1 MEDYKE
7 ILSEK
12 GLKYTKHRDAIL
24 KILDKSEKPLTV
36 EEMFLILKENNN
48 VTCLST
54 VYRTV
59 EMFEEKE
66 LIVKINS
73 FDDGKARYE
82 MVSDGH
88 KHHLICMH
96 CHKRIAI
103 DECPF
108 EMFQKTLK
116 ENPDFEIIGHKFEIY
131 GYCKE
136 CRKH

>member
-1 MEDYKE
+1 MKNYKE
-7 ILSEK
+7 ILCEK

-24 KILDKSEKPLTV
+24 KILDQSEKPLTA
-36 EEMFLILKENNN
+36 EEMFLILKENNQE
-48 VTCLST
+48 TCLST
-54 VYRTV
+54 VYRTA

-82 MVSDGH
+82 MVSGEH
-88 KHHLICMH
+88 KHHLICMD

-108 EMFQKTLK
+108 EILQKSIK
-116 ENPDFEIIGHKFEIY
+116 ENMDFEIIGHKFEIY